1 MKVINIKKD
10 MPSSEYAIFL
20 MEKEIDIQRAMGE
33 NVLLVIHGYGS
44 SGEGGL
50 IKREVKRDLE
60 RLKHFNKILDFI
72 EGEKCGETN
81 ETYRLMCSKF
91 PELLISKDLG
101 NLNSGVTIIW
111 IQ

>member
-10 MPSSEYAIFL
+10 MPNSEYAIFL

-72 EGEKCGETN
+72 EGERCGETN
-81 ETYRLMCSKF
+81 ETYKLMCSKF

>member
-1 MKVINIKKD
+1 MRVINIKKD
-10 MPSSEYAIFL
+10 MPNSEYAIFL
-20 MEKEIDIQRAMGE
+20 MEKEIDILRAMGE
-33 NVLLVIHGYGS
+33 NILIVVHGYGS

-60 RLKHFNKILDFI
+60 RLKHFNKILDYV

-81 ETYRLMCSKF
+81 EVYKAICLKF
-91 PELLISKDLG
+91 PELVINKDLG
-101 NLNSGVTIIW
+101 NLNSGVTLVW

>member
-10 MPSSEYAIFL
+10 MPNSEYAIFL
-20 MEKEIDIQRAMGE
+20 MEKEIDIQRTMGE

-50 IKREVKRDLE
+50 IKREVKRDIE

-72 EGEKCGETN
+72 EGERCGETN